1 MSSNQN
7 FQTPASRSVLLMQ
20 IAIAAVLCSG
30 MPASAAD
37 LRVTNNNDFGAG
49 SLRQAILEAQPNDR
63 ILFDGSLANSTITLT
78 APLGSFDP
86 SLTIDG
92 SAAPGLKIE
101 GAILASAAA
110 GMLNLGGNA
119 TYTSAQITSNTT
131 FIQNADLTFDGG
143 SISGDAT
150 IANGAT
156 VAMNGSVSGVTNL
169 AAGGTLTGSGTLT
182 GNTISSGTVNAGA
195 AGAVG
200 TLNFGSDLTVNAG
213 SLQVDIDGGGA
224 VPVAGTH
231 NDVYQVAGDAQLN
244 GGIVEIT
251 AQPSAYIDGA
261 SYRFLSANSVTGSFD
276 GITNNFAF
284 YDTTLI
290 YAPDSVSFRLD
301 DNGIPFADIGETCN
315 QISVGAYLDSIRSRG
330 AVDPALD
337 EVILGLRGST
347 TATALTGLDHLGG
360 QIYAYLPTIQM
371 QHTSFT
377 LAMLRD
383 QLLTDRLYR
392 LPDEPTRGW
401 VRGYGIGGGA
411 DADACGTHGFNY
423 SLGGTEFALQR
434 GFGDGLDVGL
444 FTNLGWSLVK
454 TDEVDQRS
462 DVASYQYGLSLQY
475 LGEYGYVLGIAGGGN
490 QNYNVRRG
498 ISDAEGLLTSAAESQ
513 FDGTQG
519 FGSIEYGKLLQHGPV
534 SWIPHLTMQY
544 VTVNQ
549 DRIHEAGAGPV
560 DLVGNSIDADSL
572 RSVLGMSIQQA
583 GPTAIGPATTKLR
596 FGWMHEYLDTE
607 QVFVSSFRD
616 EIETVSV
623 SGMDLGR
630 DWAVMGLNLEWSVL
644 PNLTTVLGY
653 QNQFNER
660 QSLHTGSGGLEARW

>member
-1 MSSNQN
+1 M
-7 FQTPASRSVLLMQ
+7 
-20 IAIAAVLCSG
+20 
-30 MPASAAD
+30 
-37 LRVTNNNDFGAG
+37 
-49 SLRQAILEAQPNDR
+49 
-63 ILFDGSLANSTITLT
+63 
-78 APLGSFDP
+78 
-86 SLTIDG
+86 
-92 SAAPGLKIE
+92 
-101 GAILASAAA
+101 
-110 GMLNLGGNA
+110 
-119 TYTSAQITSNTT
+119 
-131 FIQNADLTFDGG
+131 
-143 SISGDAT
+143 
-150 IANGAT
+150 
-156 VAMNGSVSGVTNL
+156 
-169 AAGGTLTGSGTLT
+169 
-182 GNTISSGTVNAGA
+182 
-195 AGAVG
+195 
-200 TLNFGSDLTVNAG
+200 
-213 SLQVDIDGGGA
+213 
-224 VPVAGTH
+224 
-231 NDVYQVAGDAQLN
+231 
-244 GGIVEIT
+244 
-251 AQPSAYIDGA
+251 
-261 SYRFLSANSVTGSFD
+261 
-276 GITNNFAF
+276 
-284 YDTTLI
+284 
-290 YAPDSVSFRLD
+290 
-301 DNGIPFADIGETCN
+301 
-315 QISVGAYLDSIRSRG
+315 
-330 AVDPALD
+330 
-337 EVILGLRGST
+337 
-347 TATALTGLDHLGG
+347 
-360 QIYAYLPTIQM
+360 
-371 QHTSFT
+371 
-377 LAMLRD
+377 
-383 QLLTDRLYR
+383 
-392 LPDEPTRGW
+392 
-401 VRGYGIGGGA
+401 
-411 DADACGTHGFNY
+411 
-423 SLGGTEFALQR
+423 
-434 GFGDGLDVGL
+434 
-444 FTNLGWSLVK
+444 
-454 TDEVDQRS
+454 DQRS